1 MLMDFINLKTL
12 VESVE
17 SGSFSKAAEKLCV
30 TQSAVSRR
38 IKILEDHYG
47 EILLD
52 RSGPVIRPTAAG
64 ELLVEKSRQLLKI
77 ENDFLHDLQLLS
89 QKRKISFC
97 CTTPFGVSYLPD
109 IFTRFMSRNAQSSDL
124 NFVFEMPETALKGLR
139 ENRFD
144 LVLIEFCEDLN
155 LDEFSAYELPDD
167 EMVFVSAPHSGI
179 ASSEVEIGTLL
190 QQRLYCKKTGCC
202 ARRFLEKS
210 MHRIGRDA
218 VEFSNTVFFDDIPF
232 IIRAVM
238 AGEGITFISRSIVA
252 SYLEN
257 GSLVS
262 HHVDG
267 FDRARPRRLVLEKG
281 RTLDPTLIDFIKG
294 IFDRFGI
301 DPPRQLQGTPDSNR
315 LEAGAPLHCS
325 L

>member
-1 MLMDFINLKTL
+1 MDFINLKTL

-38 IKILEDHYG
+38 IRILEDHYG

-52 RSGPVIRPTAAG
+52 RSGPILRPTAAG

-124 NFVFEMPETALKGLR
+124 NFVFEMPETALKGLK

-155 LDEFSAYELPDD
+155 LDEFASYQLPDD
-167 EMVFVSAPHSGI
+167 EMVFVSAPHFNTG
-179 ASSEVEIGTLL
+179 SSELDIEALL
-190 QQRLYCKKTGCC
+190 QQRLYCKKSGCC
-202 ARRFLEKS
+202 SRRFLEKG
-210 MHRIGRDA
+210 MHQIGRDA
-218 VEFSNTVFFDDIPF
+218 AEFSNTVFFDDIPF

-238 AGEGITFISRSIVA
+238 AGEGVTFISRSIVA
-252 SYLEN
+252 SYLDN
-257 GSLVS
+257 GSLIS
-262 HHVDG
+262 HHVKG
-267 FDRARPRRLVLEKG
+267 FDRSRPRRLVLEKG
-281 RTLDPTLIDFIKG
+281 RALDPTLLDFIQG
-294 IFDRFGI
+294 IFHRFDI
-301 DPPRQLQGTPDSNR
+301 APPCQLQAGPDR
-315 LEAGAPLHCS
+315 DHPTAGAPLHCS
-325 L
+325 P

>member
-155 LDEFSAYELPDD
+155 LDEFSSYELPDD
-167 EMVFVSAPHSGI
+167 EMVFISAPHSGI
-179 ASSEVEIGTLL
+179 ASGKVEMGALL

-218 VEFSNTVFFDDIPF
+218 AEFSNTVYFDDIPF
-232 IIRAVM
+232 IIKAVM
-238 AGEGITFISRSIVA
+238 SGEGITFISRSIVA
-252 SYLEN
+252 SYLDN
-257 GSLVS
+257 GSLLS

-267 FDRARPRRLVLEKG
+267 FDSSRPRRLVLEKG
-281 RTLDPTLIDFIKG
+281 RALDPNLLDFIQG
-294 IFDRFGI
+294 IFHRFGI
-301 DPPRQLQGTPDSNR
+301 APPRQLQGGPDSHR
-315 LEAGAPLHCS
+315 LAAGASLHCS